1 MDLDDA
7 METRGAESTE
17 LVGGLSAANLGFASP
32 STRQDSNLLRTFC
45 RYCQSQPFFCGD
57 LLELCYAR
65 NRFRLLN
72 I

>member
-1 MDLDDA
+1 MDLEDA
-7 METRGAESTE
+7 TGSREAESTE
-17 LVGGLSAANLGFASP
+17 LVGGLSGDTLGFAPP

-45 RYCQSQPFFCGD
+45 RYCQSQPFFCGE

-65 NRFRLLN
+65 NRLRLLN